1 MKLPS
6 LVPDRNLILLLIQL
20 GLTVVIYIYFIP
32 LCDTPDSPYST
43 SLFLIA
49 TLGPTIIVTPIP
61 KWKKYKNLKFRD
73 EEHPISNSNINLLYM
88 FLFPSIY
95 GFSLFVYYY
104 VDLLNCNLDKN
115 IWFLSMSVIYFIGV
129 FLFFINRLS
138 TK

>member
-20 GLTVVIYIYFIP
+20 GLTVVIYIFFIP
-32 LCDTPDSPYST
+32 LCDPPDSTNST
-43 SLFLIA
+43 LLFLIA
-49 TLGPTIIVTPIP
+49 ILGPTIIVTPIP

-73 EEHPISNSNINLLYM
+73 EEHPISNNNINLLYM
-88 FLFPSIY
+88 FFFPSIY
-95 GFSLFVYYY
+95 AFFLLIYYY
-104 VDLLNCNLDKN
+104 VDVLNSHLDKN

-129 FLFFINRLS
+129 FLFLINRLS